1 MAGPAILAIQVTSNA
16 TAANADLATIETDAR
31 AAASS
36 VDTLGRSFDD
46 AGDRAR
52 SFGGAADAVDEVG
65 GASQRTAGGLG
76 DLAGAFELVGA
87 EGFAEKMGTVGI
99 VMQAA
104 AGASDLYVVATKL
117 VTVENLR
124 SVASTIARTTAT
136 VATTVAMGAVTVATT
151 VWTAAQ
157 WLLNIALNANPIGL
171 IVLAIAALILIIILV
186 VKNFDTLK
194 AIAVGAW
201 QAIWNGIKAAWS
213 WLEENVFNRV
223 VEVIR
228 GNIAVY
234 QLLWDKVKEVW
245 GKIVDTLRDNA
256 ITRMIQEII
265 DKIQSLIGWFTQV
278 KLPDWV
284 TNLNPFS
291 RAVVP
296 GDSSMVFRTVTAG
309 GRAAGP
315 QALATDA
322 TTLLQR
328 ATVATSIVVNVI
340 LDGKRVGGYVRG
352 VVATALN
359 DEGARLESGAW
370 S

>member
-1 MAGPAILAIQVTSNA
+1 VAGPAILAIQVTSNA
-16 TAANADLATIETDAR
+16 TAANADLAGIETDAKQ
-31 AAASS
+31 AASS
-36 VDTLGRSFDD
+36 VDTLGKSFDE

-52 SFGGAADAVDEVG
+52 NFGGAADAVDEVG

-117 VTVENLR
+117 ITIENLK
-124 SVASTIARTTAT
+124 SVASTIARTAAT

-171 IVLAIAALILIIILV
+171 IILAIAALILIIILV

-201 QAIWNGIKAAWS
+201 QGIWDAIRTAWA
-213 WLEENVFNRV
+213 WLEANVFNRV

-228 GNIAVY
+228 ANIAVY
-234 QLLWDKVKEVW
+234 RLLWDTIKEVW
-245 GKIVDTLRDNA
+245 AKIVDTLRDNF
-256 ITRMIQEII
+256 ITRTIQDII
-265 DKIQSLIGWFTQV
+265 DKIQSLIGWFKQV
-278 KLPDWV
+278 QLPDWL
-284 TNLNPFS
+284 TNLNPFG
-291 RAVVP
+291 RAAAPSV
-296 GDSSMVFRTVTAG
+296 SSMVFRTMSAA

-315 QALATDA
+315 QALATSA
-322 TTLLQR
+322 STLLQR
-328 ATVATSIVVNVI
+328 ATLATTVVVNVI

-352 VVATALN
+352 VVTTALN